1 MAGEFDVGTPTLQV
15 NVYKDGQLITQVACE
30 SAEEAAGVVEQWEA
44 QEGVECV
51 IEDLA
56 VHHGPDDVLA
66 PEPEDAYDEDDYRDD
81 DAP

>member
-15 NVYKDGQLITQVACE
+15 NVYEEGELIAQIACE
-30 SAEEAAGVVEQWEA
+30 SAAEAADVAAEWEERDGVQ
-44 QEGVECV
+44 CD

-66 PEPEDAYDEDDYRDD
+66 PEPEDSM
-81 DAP
+81 